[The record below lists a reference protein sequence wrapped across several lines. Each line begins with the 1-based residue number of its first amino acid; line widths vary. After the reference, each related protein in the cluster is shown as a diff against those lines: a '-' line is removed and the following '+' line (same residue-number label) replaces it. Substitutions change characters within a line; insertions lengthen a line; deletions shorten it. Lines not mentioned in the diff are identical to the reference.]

1 MLKENEKFR
10 IDLEKSKA
18 NESTAEESYTIRF
31 QNAIRMKELES
42 ENKTLLH
49 DKNKYEIE
57 YKVLN
62 ERHIELK
69 GKYETLE
76 KELQYLKNK
85 QSEVFIIRSRR

>member
-1 MLKENEKFR
+1 MLKETERLR
-10 IDLEKSKA
+10 IELEKSKA

-42 ENKTLLH
+42 ENKNLVH

-62 ERHIELK
+62 ERYSELK
-69 GKYETLE
+69 GKYDIIE
-76 KELQYLKNK
+76 KELQFVKNK
-85 QSEVFIIRSRR
+85 QSEVNNISK